1 MIQKHGIAWTVL
13 LMLMTTSTIIWANQ
27 EKENLQVIA
36 ALQEENQRLRKK
48 IEQLTFFEPHQ
59 EIYIIPTEVKGLADP
74 KYPDTQ
80 EIVFQLSFKTPVKL
94 FEHTTKI
101 FGKSTKLIP
110 YLAYTQKT
118 FWQFFDVYNSRP
130 VRETNYNTSVILE
143 IFPQLSF
150 DGKVRFDISPID
162 HESNGETQDRTRSWN
177 RWYIGAL
184 YETMEM
190 KLYLQFLKRYDELPL
205 NDQNPYI
212 ESYYGQLGLTLDW
225 KRYGVVFKGRK
236 GNFHDKGYF
245 ELGWSPFCRKSTI
258 EFQGLCIH
266 LRYWDGYGHSL
277 EWYDQRIVRWG
288 IGLLL
293 MSE

>member
-59 EIYIIPTEVKGLADP
+59 EIYIIPTHVKGLADP

-236 GNFHDKGYF
+236 GNFYGKGYF